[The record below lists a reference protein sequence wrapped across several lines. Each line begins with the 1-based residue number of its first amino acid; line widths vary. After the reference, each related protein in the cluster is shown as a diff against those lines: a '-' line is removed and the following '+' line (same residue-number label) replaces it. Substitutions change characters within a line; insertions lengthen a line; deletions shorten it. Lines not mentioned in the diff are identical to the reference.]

1 MKHNLNTILV
11 IAIIGIGLFILPS
24 TLSMFAGQH
33 SWYDPSERGI
43 PCDKC
48 HFLEKEELMG
58 SSGPHST
65 LYGDDTSKKTYNSS
79 ANYNG
84 TPGFVGGSVF
94 RGGSDA
100 NDRCYGCHQVGANFS
115 ASSPLNTTNTT
126 WAERNDTVH
135 AAVVIYCADC
145 HSWVDDALDESLS
158 AHKEFYSNFNSTNS
172 GLLKGG
178 NSACIGCHT
187 SVRVNISWTRN
198 TSITFTADKSSG
210 DWAVSGMDATGTA
223 TNFTG
228 SGG

>member
-1 MKHNLNTILV
+1 MSRNINTILA
-11 IAIIGIGLFILPS
+11 IAVIGIGLFILPL

-43 PCDKC
+43 PCNKC
-48 HFLEKEELMG
+48 HFLEKEELI
-58 SSGPHST
+58 STHGPHST
-65 LYGDDTSKKTYNSS
+65 FYGDDTSKSTYNSS

-94 RGGSDA
+94 WGGDDE

-135 AAVVIYCADC
+135 AAVVIYCVDC
-145 HSWVDDALDESLS
+145 HSWVDNALNESLS
-158 AHKEFYSNFNSTNS
+158 AHKEFYYDLNTSP
-172 GLLKGG
+172 GVLKGG

-187 SVRVNISWTRN
+187 GVGVNISWTRN

-210 DWAVSGMDATGTA
+210 DWAVSDMSATGNV
-223 TNFTG
+223 TNHISS
-228 SGG
+228 SG

>member
-1 MKHNLNTILV
+1 MSRNLNTLLV
-11 IAIIGIGLFILPS
+11 IAIIGMGLFILPS
-24 TLSMFAGQH
+24 TLSMFSGQH

-65 LYGDDTSKKTYNSS
+65 LYHDASKRTYNSS

-84 TPGFVGGSVF
+84 TAGFIGGLVF
-94 RGGSDA
+94 WGGNDE

-115 ASSPLNTTNTT
+115 ADSSLNTTNTT
-126 WAERNDTVH
+126 WGERNDTVH

-145 HSWVDDALDESLS
+145 HSWVDDALNESLS
-158 AHKEFYSNFNSTNS
+158 AHKEFYSSLNTTNS

-187 SVRVNISWTRN
+187 GVGVNISWTRN
-198 TSITFTADKSSG
+198 TSITFIADKSSG
-210 DWAVSGMDATGTA
+210 DWAVSDMNATGTA
-223 TNFTG
+223 TNFTSS
-228 SGG
+228 SG